1 MIDGHDISSR
11 LKFLGFYLC
20 NKDLF
25 YLSAQMNPR
34 KVTFANLLIPQL
46 VEAIGNNIIK
56 KHKFCHTLIWT
67 EIKS

>member
-56 KHKFCHTLIWT
+56 KTKLSRTLIRT
-67 EIKS
+67 EN